1 MIPMGDHVRHW
12 SVQRR
17 CVGLTRSVRR
27 SRHLIIKM
35 MKVKVL
41 MIRMKVTVSR
51 MILDDCGGEVGT
63 IAYGD

>member
-17 CVGLTRSVRR
+17 CVGLTGSVRR

-35 MKVKVL
+35 A
-41 MIRMKVTVSR
+41 RMKVLIR
-51 MILDDCGGEVGT
+51 MNDKDDCGGEVGI
-63 IAYGD
+63 IAII